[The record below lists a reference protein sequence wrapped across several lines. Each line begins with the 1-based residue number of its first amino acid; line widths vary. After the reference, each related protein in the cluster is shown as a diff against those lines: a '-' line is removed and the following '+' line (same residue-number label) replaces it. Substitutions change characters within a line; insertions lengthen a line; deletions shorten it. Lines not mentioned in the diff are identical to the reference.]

1 VSTSD
6 PEEVDTASYGNDEIN
21 IRSHLA
27 LAMMGVDDDANS
39 QCSVDILS
47 SVDMPIPTSTW
58 RTIWRAGSA
67 GRLASKINHKN

>member
-6 PEEVDTASYGNDEIN
+6 PEEVDTASYSNDEIN

-47 SVDMPIPTSTW
+47 SVDMPHSNKYLEDYLEG
-58 RTIWRAGSA
+58 RFSRSA
-67 GRLASKINHKN
+67 SFED